1 MNNKILNVRM
11 PQNEFDAL
19 ETYARRHGRTK
30 TEVVRE
36 FLRELERKNERLSV
50 SQGVSQRV
58 SAQGPVSTPKPK
70 NAPTK
75 PKGAP
80 A

>member
-1 MNNKILNVRM
+1 MNNKILNVRL

-36 FLRELERKNERLSV
+36 FLRELERKNERPV
-50 SQGVSQRV
+50 SQGVSARARV
-58 SAQGPVSTPKPK
+58 SARAKPK
-70 NAPTK
+70 NPPT
-75 PKGAP
+75 A
-80 A
+80 ARI

>member
-19 ETYARRHGRTK
+19 EIYARRHGRTK

-36 FLRELERKNERLSV
+36 FLRELERKNERPV
-50 SQGVSQRV
+50 SQPVSARTRV
-58 SAQGPVSTPKPK
+58 SARAKLKSP
-70 NAPTK
+70 PTK
-75 PKGAP
+75 TRGA
-80 A
+80 ALA